1 MTTSPFSIFI
11 KDLVTEY
18 SVDNRFLK
26 AVEGVDLQIKK
37 GEVMGLA
44 GESACGKST
53 LAYSILRLLP
63 ANGNVTKGEI
73 SLNGTNLLDLN
84 DEEFRKIRWTE
95 ISIIFQ
101 GAMNALNPCMNV
113 SAQISEAIRA
123 HEEISKEEA
132 NARSVKLLTEVG
144 ISDRFSNS
152 FPHELSGGMKQ
163 RVMIAMALC
172 CDPSFLIADEPTTA
186 LDLIAQRNVLRVIQ
200 TMQERM
206 SLSMLLIS
214 HDLSVIAQMADSCT
228 IMYAGKVVESGK
240 VDQIFNDGIHPYT
253 QALVGAFPDIRS
265 TKKIEGI
272 SGDPPDMM
280 NPPPGCRFHPRCPL
294 TQSKG
299 NPEICRT
306 VDPILIEKEKR
317 PVACHLVE

>member
-1 MTTSPFSIFI
+1 MIPSSFSLFL

-18 SVDNRFLK
+18 SVENRFLK
-26 AVEGVDLQIKK
+26 AVEGVDLKIKK

-73 SLNGTNLLDLN
+73 YLNGTNLLNLTE
-84 DEEFRKIRWTE
+84 EEFRKIRWTE
-95 ISIIFQ
+95 ISVIFQ
-101 GAMNALNPCMNV
+101 GAMNALNPCMV
-113 SAQISEAIRA
+113 ISDQISEAIRA

-144 ISDRFSNS
+144 ISERFSRS

-186 LDLIAQRNVLRVIQ
+186 LDLIAQRNVLQVMQ
-200 TMQERM
+200 TMQEQM
-206 SLSMLLIS
+206 NLSVLLIS

-228 IMYAGKVVESGK
+228 IMYAGKVVESGN
-240 VDQIFNDGIHPYT
+240 VDTIFTDAIHPYT
-253 QALVGAFPDIRS
+253 KALISAFPDIRS

-280 NPPPGCRFHPRCPL
+280 NPPQGCRFHPRCKYSMDICKKEIPQL
-294 TQSKG
+294 SEASK
-299 NPEICRT
+299 NQF
-306 VDPILIEKEKR
+306 
-317 PVACHLVE
+317 VACHLIKR

>member
-18 SVDNRFLK
+18 TVEKRSLK

-63 ANGNVTKGEI
+63 ANGHITNGEI
-73 SLNGTNLLDLN
+73 HLNGKNLLNLT
-84 DEEFRKIRWTE
+84 DEEFRRVRWTE
-95 ISIIFQ
+95 LSVIFQ

-113 SAQISEAIRA
+113 SDQISESIRA

-132 NARSVKLLTEVG
+132 NARSIKLLTEVG

-163 RVMIAMALC
+163 RVMIAMALS

-186 LDLIAQRNVLRVIQ
+186 LDLIAQRNILKVMRTI
-200 TMQERM
+200 QERM
-206 SLSMLLIS
+206 SLSVLLIS
-214 HDLSVIAQMADSCT
+214 HDLSVIAQMAESCT

-240 VDQIFNDGIHPYT
+240 VNTIFNDAMHPYT
-253 QALVGAFPDIRS
+253 KALVGAFPDIRS
-265 TKKIEGI
+265 TKRIEGI
-272 SGDPPDMM
+272 SGDPPDMW
-280 NPPPGCRFHPRCPL
+280 NPPTGCRFHPRCPL
-294 TQSKG
+294 SQSKG

-306 VDPILIEKEKR
+306 VDPILMEKQKH